1 MQQVRPMLEYCS
13 TVWNPY
19 IPARHYL
26 GMTDQVEKVQRY
38 FNRRVNQRCQLDCNH
53 SYLQR
58 LTYLKIESLE
68 LRRIYLDLAIV
79 HKSIR
84 GLITA
89 DINQHFSFA
98 IQASESAVRT
108 RGHPFKLKTTR
119 CRLNIA
125 HNLFFNRVVSTWNGL
140 LAHIV
145 NIESFLRFK
154 KALRT
159 INFQS
164 LITFDS
170 VGGYMY
176 RNR

>member
-1 MQQVRPMLEYCS
+1 M
-13 TVWNPY
+13 
-19 IPARHYL
+19 
-26 GMTDQVEKVQRY
+26 
-38 FNRRVNQRCQLDCNH
+38 
-53 SYLQR
+53 
-58 LTYLKIESLE
+58 
-68 LRRIYLDLAIV
+68 V

-98 IQASESAVRT
+98 IQTSESAVRT
-108 RGHPFKLKTTR
+108 RGQPFKLKTTR

-140 LAHIV
+140 PAHSV

-164 LITFDS
+164 LITFDRH
-170 VGGYMY
+170 MQ
-176 RNR
+176 

>member
-1 MQQVRPMLEYCS
+1 M
-13 TVWNPY
+13 
-19 IPARHYL
+19 
-26 GMTDQVEKVQRY
+26 
-38 FNRRVNQRCQLDCNH
+38 
-53 SYLQR
+53 
-58 LTYLKIESLE
+58 
-68 LRRIYLDLAIV
+68 V

-108 RGHPFKLKTTR
+108 RGHAFKLKTTR

-125 HNLFFNRVVSTWNGL
+125 QNLFFNRVVSTWNGL
-140 LAHIV
+140 PAHIV

-159 INFQS
+159 HYQLSIFNH
-164 LITFDS
+164 I
-170 VGGYMY
+170 
-176 RNR
+176 R

>member
-1 MQQVRPMLEYCS
+1 M
-13 TVWNPY
+13 
-19 IPARHYL
+19 
-26 GMTDQVEKVQRY
+26 
-38 FNRRVNQRCQLDCNH
+38 
-53 SYLQR
+53 
-58 LTYLKIESLE
+58 
-68 LRRIYLDLAIV
+68 V

-108 RGHPFKLKTTR
+108 RGHPIKLKTTR

-125 HNLFFNRVVSTWNGL
+125 QHLFFNRVVSTWNGL
-140 LAHIV
+140 PAHIV
-145 NIESFLRFK
+145 NIESFLMFK

-164 LITFDS
+164 LITFDRH
-170 VGGYMY
+170 MQ
-176 RNR
+176 